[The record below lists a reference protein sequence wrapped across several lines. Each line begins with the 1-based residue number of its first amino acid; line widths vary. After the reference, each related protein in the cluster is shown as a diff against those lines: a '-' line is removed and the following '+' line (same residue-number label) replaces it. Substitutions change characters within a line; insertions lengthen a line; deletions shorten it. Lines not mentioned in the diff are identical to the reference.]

1 MREILLLLG
10 FLVAPAVALA
20 ASEAGGAA
28 GIPWW
33 EIFKQAVNL
42 GILVGV
48 LVYFLRKPVGA
59 YLKERSEML
68 KKSIDEA
75 ARARASAAEKL
86 LAIEIRMA
94 KLSKE
99 IAEMSRKMDA
109 EAAEETRR
117 IKEVA
122 QAEVERLHAQV
133 QFAAEQEVKNA
144 RLDLRKEA
152 AELSARAAE
161 EIVSKTLTK
170 GDQERMVRE
179 NIDRIREIV
188 R

>member
-1 MREILLLLG
+1 MRAVLLLG
-10 FLVAPAVALA
+10 FLFSPTAALA
-20 ASEAGGAA
+20 AAEAGGAA

-33 EIFKQAVNL
+33 EIFKQVVNF

-59 YLKERSEML
+59 YLKERTEML
-68 KKSIDEA
+68 RKSIDDA

-86 LAIEIRMA
+86 LEIELRMDS
-94 KLSKE
+94 LSKE
-99 IAEMSRKMDA
+99 IAEMSRKMDT
-109 EAAEETRR
+109 EVEEETRR
-117 IKEVA
+117 MREAA
-122 QAEVERLHAQV
+122 QAEIGRLHAQV

-144 RLDLRKEA
+144 RLELRKEA
-152 AELSARAAE
+152 AELSARTAE
-161 EIVSKTLTK
+161 EIVSKTITK

>member
-1 MREILLLLG
+1 VRAILLLG
-10 FLVAPAVALA
+10 FLFAPAAALA
-20 ASEAGGAA
+20 ASEAAGSA

-33 EIFKQAVNL
+33 DIFKQVVNF

-59 YLKERSEML
+59 YLEERTEML
-68 KKSIDEA
+68 RKSIDEA

-86 LAIEIRMA
+86 LAIEIRMS
-94 KLSKE
+94 KLSEE

-109 EAAEETRR
+109 EAEEETRR
-117 IKEVA
+117 MRDGA
-122 QAEVERLHAQV
+122 QAEIKRLHAQV

-144 RLDLRKEA
+144 RLELRKEA
-152 AELSARAAE
+152 AELSARTAE
-161 EIVSKTLTK
+161 EIVSKTITK

>member
-1 MREILLLLG
+1 VRAILLLG
-10 FLVAPAVALA
+10 FLFAPAAVLA
-20 ASEAGGAA
+20 ASEAGGSA

-33 EIFKQAVNL
+33 EIFKQVVNF

-59 YLKERSEML
+59 YLQERTEML
-68 KKSIDEA
+68 RKSIDEA

-86 LAIEIRMA
+86 LAIEIRMS
-94 KLSKE
+94 KLSEE
-99 IAEMSRKMDA
+99 IKEMSRKMDA
-109 EAAEETRR
+109 EAEEETRR
-117 IKEVA
+117 IRDGA
-122 QAEVERLHAQV
+122 QAEIERLHAQV

-144 RLDLRKEA
+144 RLELRKEA
-152 AELSARAAE
+152 AELSARTAE
-161 EIVSKTLTK
+161 EIVSKTITK

>member
-1 MREILLLLG
+1 VRAILLLV
-10 FLVAPAVALA
+10 FLFAPAAALA
-20 ASEAGGAA
+20 ASEAGGST

-33 EIFKQAVNL
+33 DIFKQVVNF
-42 GILVGV
+42 GILVAV

-59 YLKERSEML
+59 YLKERTEML
-68 KKSIDEA
+68 RKSIDEA

-86 LAIEIRMA
+86 LAIEMRMS

-109 EAAEETRR
+109 EAEEETRR
-117 IKEVA
+117 MRDGA
-122 QAEVERLHAQV
+122 QAEIKRLHAQV

-144 RLDLRKEA
+144 RLELRKEA
-152 AELSARAAE
+152 AELSARTAE
-161 EIVSKTLTK
+161 EIVSKTITK

>member
-1 MREILLLLG
+1 VRAILLLG
-10 FLVAPAVALA
+10 FLFAPAAALA
-20 ASEAGGAA
+20 ASEAA
-28 GIPWW
+28 GSTAIPWW
-33 EIFKQAVNL
+33 DIFKQVVNF

-59 YLKERSEML
+59 YLKERTEML
-68 KKSIDEA
+68 RKSIDEA

-86 LAIEIRMA
+86 LAIEIRMS

-99 IAEMSRKMDA
+99 IAEMSRKMDIEA
-109 EAAEETRR
+109 EEETRR
-117 IKEVA
+117 MRDGA
-122 QAEVERLHAQV
+122 QAEIKRLHAQV

-144 RLDLRKEA
+144 RLELRKEA
-152 AELSARAAE
+152 AELSARTAE
-161 EIVSKTLTK
+161 EIVLKTITK